1 MSRSGWLAI
10 SVEASYRPASLGR
23 VFPSILFEYIWGQVG
38 MSLFG
43 LPEDD
48 EEQFMPTGGK

>member
-1 MSRSGWLAI
+1 MSRSGRLAI
-10 SVEASYRPASLGR
+10 TVEASYQPASLGR
-23 VFPSILFEYIWGQVG
+23 VFPSILFEGQVE